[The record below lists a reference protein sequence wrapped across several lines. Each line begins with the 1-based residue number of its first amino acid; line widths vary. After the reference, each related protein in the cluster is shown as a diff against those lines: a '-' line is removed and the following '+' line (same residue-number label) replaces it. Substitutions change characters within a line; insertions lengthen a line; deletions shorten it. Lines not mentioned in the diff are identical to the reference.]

1 MSQMEKENKETEEEI
16 FMNQIDI
23 IINKK
28 ENEEINKFY
37 LIVL

>member
-1 MSQMEKENKETEEEI
+1 MEKENKETEEEI